1 MNEKRTERRREFII
15 NTVYFAIIALV
26 VFVCFKY
33 VAKWIMPFIVGF
45 VIASMVQPMA
55 KALSKMTRINRK
67 LAGILSLILAY
78 GLIVFLVW
86 LLGAKIGG
94 SLRDLFTKMPDYYDR
109 NILPFLSSVIG
120 MIDNLEAQIS
130 PETLHQIYE
139 MIENGVDT
147 LRSYVIRFS
156 SSMLSGIAGTTAK
169 IPFYFISFI
178 FTILAS
184 VFISMDYK
192 NVLGFIYKQ
201 FSPKTQEFLTDAKK
215 HVGKTALGYLRAYA
229 IIWVM
234 TFTELTIGLS
244 ILKIENA
251 VGIAALIAIAD
262 ILPVLGTGTVVIPWA
277 IFSLFTQNY
286 YLAIGLAVLYVV
298 VLVVRNFAEPKIL
311 GDQLGLNPLVTLVS
325 IYLGYLLMGVLGMIV
340 LPVTIN
346 ILVGLHRMGKIKIWN
361 E

>member
-1 MNEKRTERRREFII
+1 METQTEKRREFII
-15 NTVYFAIIALV
+15 NTVYFAIIALI
-26 VFVCFKY
+26 VFACFRY

-55 KALSKMTRINRK
+55 KALNKVTRINRK
-67 LAGILSLILAY
+67 LAGILSLIVSYA
-78 GLIVFLVW
+78 LIVFAVW
-86 LLGAKIGG
+86 ILGAKIGG
-94 SLRDLFTKMPDYYDR
+94 SIKDLFTKLPEYYDSS
-109 NILPFLSSVIG
+109 ILPFFNN
-120 MIDNLEAQIS
+120 MINMIEGLQAQIS
-130 PETLHQIYE
+130 PETLAEIYE
-139 MIENGVDT
+139 MLENSIDT

-156 SSMLSGIAGTTAK
+156 SSMLSGIAGTTAR

-192 NVLGFIYKQ
+192 NIVGFIMRQ
-201 FSPKTQEFLTDAKK
+201 FSPKTREFLKDARK
-215 HVGKTALGYLRAYA
+215 HVGKTALGYLRAYL

-251 VGIAALIAIAD
+251 TGVAALIAVAD

-298 VLVVRNFAEPKIL
+298 VLAVRNFAEPKIL
-311 GDQLGLNPLVTLVS
+311 GDQLGLNPLITLIS
-325 IYLGYLLMGVLGMIV
+325 IYLGYLLMGVFGMII

-346 ILVGLHRMGKIKIWN
+346 IIVGLHRMGKIKIWN

>member
-15 NTVYFAIIALV
+15 NTIYFAIIALV
-26 VFVCFKY
+26 VFACFKY
-33 VAKWIMPFIVGF
+33 VAGWLMPFIVGF
-45 VIASMVQPMA
+45 VIASVVQPVA
-55 KALSKMTRINRK
+55 KGLSKVTRLNRK
-67 LAGILSLILAY
+67 LAGILSLIFAY
-78 GLIVFLVW
+78 GVIVFAIW

-94 SLRDLFTKMPDYYDR
+94 SLRDLFTKLPTYYDS
-109 NILPFLSSVIG
+109 NILPFLNSVVG
-120 MIDNLEAQIS
+120 MIERLQAQIS
-130 PETLHQIYE
+130 PETLNEIYN
-139 MIENGVDT
+139 MIENVADT
-147 LRSYVIRFS
+147 LRNYVIRFS
-156 SSMLSGIAGTTAK
+156 SSMLSGLAGTTAR

-192 NVLGFIYKQ
+192 NIVRFLHRQ
-201 FSPKTQEFLTDAKK
+201 FSPGVQEFLSDAKK
-215 HVGKTALGYLRAYA
+215 HIGKTALGYLRAYA

-234 TFTELTIGLS
+234 TFTELSVGLS

-251 VGIAALIAIAD
+251 IGLAALIAVAD

-311 GDQLGLNPLVTLVS
+311 GDQLGLNPLVTLIS
-325 IYLGYLLMGVLGMIV
+325 IYLGYLLMGVFGMII

-346 ILVGLHRMGKIKIWN
+346 IIVGLHKMGKIKIWN
-361 E
+361 D

>member
-1 MNEKRTERRREFII
+1 METRTEKRREFII
-15 NTVYFAIIALV
+15 NTVYFTIIALI
-26 VFVCFKY
+26 VFVCFRF
-33 VAKWIMPFIVGF
+33 VARWIMPFIVGF

-55 KALSKMTRINRK
+55 KALNKVVRLNRK
-67 LAGILSLILAY
+67 LAGILSLIIAY
-78 GLIVFLVW
+78 ALIVFAVW

-94 SLRDLFTKMPDYYDR
+94 SLKDLFTKLPDYYDSS
-109 NILPFLSSVIG
+109 ILPFFNN
-120 MIDNLEAQIS
+120 MINMIEGLQAQIS
-130 PETLHQIYE
+130 PETLAEIYE
-139 MIENGVDT
+139 MLENSIDT

-156 SSMLSGIAGTTAK
+156 SSMLSGIAGTTARL
-169 IPFYFISFI
+169 PFYFISFI

-192 NVLGFIYKQ
+192 SIVGFIMRQ
-201 FSPKTQEFLTDAKK
+201 FSPKTREFLKDAKI
-215 HVGKTALGYLRAYA
+215 HVGKTALGYLRAYL
-229 IIWVM
+229 IIWIM

-286 YLAIGLAVLYVV
+286 YLAIGLVVLYVV
-298 VLVVRNFAEPKIL
+298 VLAVRNFAEPKIL
-311 GDQLGLNPLVTLVS
+311 GDQLGLNPLVTLIS

-346 ILVGLHRMGKIKIWN
+346 IIVGLHRMGKIHIWN

>member
-15 NTVYFAIIALV
+15 NTTYFAIIVLV
-26 VFVCFKY
+26 AVVCFKY
-33 VAKWIMPFIVGF
+33 VAKWIMPFIIGF

-55 KALSKMTRINRK
+55 KGLSKVTRMNRK
-67 LAGILSLILAY
+67 LAGILSLIFSY
-78 GLIVFLVW
+78 GVIVFAVW

-94 SLRDLFTKMPDYYDR
+94 SVKDLFTKLPTYYDS
-109 NILPFLSSVIG
+109 NILPFLNGLVGAVDSF
-120 MIDNLEAQIS
+120 EARIS
-130 PETLHQIYE
+130 PETLSQIYQ
-139 MIENGVDT
+139 MIENAADT
-147 LRSYVIRFS
+147 LRNYVIRFS
-156 SSMLSGIAGTTAK
+156 SSVLSGIAGTTAK

-184 VFISMDYK
+184 VFISFDYK
-192 NVLGFIYKQ
+192 NIVAFVYRQ
-201 FSPKTQEFLTDAKK
+201 FSPKMQEFLTDARK
-215 HVGKTALGYLRAYA
+215 HIGTTALGYLRAYA

-251 VGIAALIAIAD
+251 VGIAALIAVAD

-277 IFSLFTQNY
+277 VFALFTQNY
-286 YLAIGLAVLYVV
+286 YLCIGLVIIYVV

-311 GDQLGLNPLVTLVS
+311 GDQLGLNPLVTLIA

-346 ILVGLHRMGKIKIWN
+346 IIVGLHRMGKIKIWN
-361 E
+361 D